1 VEDGPHVAEGSN
13 EEAASIKLGE
23 ELGLRHELG
32 DRELQPVRPGLVLPH
47 EIMTTWDDITTKREI
62 PILGIYNNA
71 YSSKPL

>member
-32 DRELQPVRPGLVLPH
+32 DRELQPGQAWFGA
-47 EIMTTWDDITTKREI
+47 T
-62 PILGIYNNA
+62 A
-71 YSSKPL
+71 